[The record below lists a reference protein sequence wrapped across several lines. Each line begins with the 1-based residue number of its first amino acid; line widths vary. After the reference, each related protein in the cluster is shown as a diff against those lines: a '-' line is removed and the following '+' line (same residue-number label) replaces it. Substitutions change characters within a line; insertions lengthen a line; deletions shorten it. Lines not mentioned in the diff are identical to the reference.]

1 MLTFKRFSMLSLEE
15 AVHLFNEGF
24 RYYFTDIHLT
34 VDALIKKMANEEISP
49 ERSLVAYDQDQP
61 VGFVLNGFRTIN
73 GQKVSWNGGTGVIPD
88 YRGKGI
94 GKELMNACMD
104 LYKQEG
110 VDCLMLEAISENT
123 KAIKLYE
130 KIGYKKTDDLVFFV
144 SNESLSRDAFS
155 YSGSYDVVRALPQ
168 EIVALDFYE
177 HFSPWQTQAQGL
189 SGAEAVVVKSGEES
203 VGYALYRS
211 VRNSEG
217 KIESIVLYQ
226 CEAKPEFN
234 EKEDV
239 ILCLLNSVFQP
250 ALTDCKRMTFNF
262 PKSSELA
269 CRAFQNEGFNTT
281 IQQVHMSKTI

>member
-1 MLTFKRFSMLSLEE
+1 MLTFKKFSTLSFEE

-24 RYYFTDIHLT
+24 KYYFTDIHLT
-34 VDALIKKMANEEISP
+34 VDALLKKMANEELSP
-49 ERSLVAYDQDQP
+49 ERSLVVYDQDKP

-73 GQKVSWNGGTGVIPD
+73 GQQVSWNGGTGIVPG
-88 YRGKGI
+88 YRGKGT
-94 GKELMNACMD
+94 GKELMKACME

-110 VDCLMLEAISENT
+110 VNYLMLEAISENT

-130 KIGYKKTDDLVFFV
+130 KMGYKKNDDLIFYV
-144 SNESLSRDAFS
+144 SNESLSTDAFS
-155 YSGSYDVVRALPQ
+155 YNGNYNVVHALPQ
-168 EIVALDFYE
+168 EVGVLDFYN

-189 SGAEAVVVKSGEES
+189 ASAEAVVVKSGDEP
-203 VGYALYRS
+203 VGYALYRC

-226 CEAKPEFN
+226 CEGKPDIN

-239 ILCLLNSVFQP
+239 ILCLLHSVFQP

-262 PKSSELA
+262 PKSNEPA
-269 CRAFQNEGFNTT
+269 CRALQNEGFSTT
-281 IQQVHMSKTI
+281 IEQVHMSKTI